1 MLQHPTS
8 CKANLSQRFTMQ
20 GNNTHVES
28 TQRCSGCGNEKPT
41 TAFNRDRTT
50 KTGRKYKCRECS
62 RAMRK
67 RRAQEYAKVE
77 HPDDATKRCPQCQVE
92 KPPRRH
98 KDKKRWRIRYLFEGE
113 WHEARQGYA
122 SEGSARDAIR
132 TFQQKKHRLYPKG
145 WRGPTVRIDA
155 VDGLMIKNNLTGETV
170 TLNVC

>member
-1 MLQHPTS
+1 M
-8 CKANLSQRFTMQ
+8 
-20 GNNTHVES
+20 
-28 TQRCSGCGNEKPT
+28 
-41 TAFNRDRTT
+41 
-50 KTGRKYKCRECS
+50 
-62 RAMRK
+62 
-67 RRAQEYAKVE
+67 
-77 HPDDATKRCPQCQVE
+77 DATDNIITPPVPKYTAASDPFE